1 MEYLFDDDPI
11 ASKLGGKR
19 QKSSGALIFPV
30 TQEQKSLRETRIAIE
45 KELEELREL
54 KKELKEYIDK

>member
-19 QKSSGALIFPV
+19 QSSSGALIFPV
-30 TQEQKSLRETRIAIE
+30 THEQKSLRETRIAIE

-54 KKELKEYIDK
+54 KKELKQYVDR